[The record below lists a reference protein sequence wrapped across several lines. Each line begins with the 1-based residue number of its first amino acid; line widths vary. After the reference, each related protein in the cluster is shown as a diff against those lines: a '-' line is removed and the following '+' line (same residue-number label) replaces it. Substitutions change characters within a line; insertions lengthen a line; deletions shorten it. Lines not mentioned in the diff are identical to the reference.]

1 MRCAVRKWLGVA
13 VPTVLALTGAV
24 TSAESEPPSSASSMP
39 GPPAVASAASAVP
52 ANAIVEQPRSFGYVI
67 GDVVTQRVLLRLG
80 GKEFVPAELPTTGRA
95 GVWFERRAVR
105 IETDAQGRRWLAI
118 DYQLMNSPQ
127 SLAVAT
133 LPAWKLASKDAQSEL
148 RVAAWPMTVGP
159 LTPERL
165 FARAGLGNLRP
176 DRSAALIVLAPM
188 QRRFAAS
195 IALLIATI
203 GAWLAWWAWRN
214 WRASSAQPFAAA
226 LREMRH
232 VDDTTAAA
240 WHALH
245 RAFDATAGRAVRA
258 ETLPALFDRAPQ
270 LQPMRTAIEQFFS
283 QSAARFFAGQEPRSP
298 VSVHALCR
306 ELRRIEK
313 RHES

>member
-1 MRCAVRKWLGVA
+1 
-13 VPTVLALTGAV
+13 
-24 TSAESEPPSSASSMP
+24 
-39 GPPAVASAASAVP
+39 VP

-95 GVWFERRAVR
+95 GVWLERRTVR

-148 RVAAWPMTVGP
+148 RVAEWPMTVGAD
-159 LTPERL
+159 PERP

-232 VDDTTAAA
+232 VDDTTAEV

-270 LQPMRTAIEQFFS
+270 LQPMRTAIEQFFN
-283 QSAARFFAGQEPRSP
+283 QSAARFFAGEEPRSP

-306 ELRRIEK
+306 DLRRIEK